1 MSLSSS
7 APRRKAQPTR
17 SPRASLLSTAFAT
30 LLTTLCLSSLPAT
43 AMSAHAAEAEPA
55 TSTQSAPE
63 IVAQQAEVG
72 VNGDSAASAPVASQ
86 EAVEATA
93 GAAEQAKNGT
103 EPAADAP
110 PAASD
115 EQSADADS
123 KDVANDATK
132 DAATA
137 EQPLTQFK
145 VMLDWYTNPGH
156 APLVLAQELGL
167 FKKHGLDVEL
177 IAPAD
182 PSVPP
187 KLAAAER
194 VDIAISYQPQ
204 LHLQIDQ
211 GLPLV
216 RIGTLVA
223 TPLNV
228 VVVRA
233 DSDIQSIA
241 DLKGKRVGYS
251 VGGVEE
257 VLLSTM
263 LQHSGLTL
271 DDITLTNV
279 NFSLTPSLLTRKVD
293 AVTGAFRNFE
303 LAQMAQEGVKGRAF
317 YIEEEGVPTYD
328 ELIFVANSDSYERKQ
343 AQYAGFL
350 AAVGEATA
358 WIINHPDQ
366 GWEMFRDSDPALDTE
381 LNKEAWYATLPRFAL
396 RPAALDA
403 GRYRDFE
410 DFLFERGMIKKRQ
423 SLSHLAVDV
432 NAP

>member
-1 MSLSSS
+1 MPLSSS
-7 APRRKAQPTR
+7 APCRLSMLARQLRLPLAALF
-17 SPRASLLSTAFAT
+17 ASIFLSTLPSTALVADAASDT
-30 LLTTLCLSSLPAT
+30 PAT
-43 AMSAHAAEAEPA
+43 ATTTNA
-55 TSTQSAPE
+55 
-63 IVAQQAEVG
+63 
-72 VNGDSAASAPVASQ
+72 
-86 EAVEATA
+86 
-93 GAAEQAKNGT
+93 
-103 EPAADAP
+103 
-110 PAASD
+110 
-115 EQSADADS
+115 SADATSEPVAAINSQSTAKDEKAAAKNTADKDS
-123 KDVANDATK
+123 ADEGVSEK
-132 DAATA
+132 AATA
-137 EQPLTQFK
+137 EKPLTHLK

-156 APLVLAQELGL
+156 GPLVLAQALGL
-167 FKKHGLDVEL
+167 FKKHGLEVEL

-233 DSDIQSIA
+233 DSDIHSMA

-263 LQHSGLTL
+263 LQHSGLSL
-271 DDITLTNV
+271 DDITLINV

-328 ELIFVANSDSYERKQ
+328 ELIFVANSDSYSRKHT
-343 AQYAGFL
+343 QYAAFL

-358 WIINHPDQ
+358 WMINHPDK
-366 GWEMFRDSDPALDTE
+366 GWELFRKSDPALDTE
-381 LNKEAWYATLPRFAL
+381 LNKKAWYATLPRFAL

-410 DFLFERGMIKKRQ
+410 NFLFERGMIKQRQ
-423 SLSHLAVDV
+423 SLGHLAVDV

>member
-1 MSLSSS
+1 MSHVSSV
-7 APRRKAQPTR
+7 PRRLSALARQLRLPLAAVF
-17 SPRASLLSTAFAT
+17 ASLCLGTLSGVAF
-30 LLTTLCLSSLPAT
+30 
-43 AMSAHAAEAEPA
+43 
-55 TSTQSAPE
+55 
-63 IVAQQAEVG
+63 
-72 VNGDSAASAPVASQ
+72 
-86 EAVEATA
+86 
-93 GAAEQAKNGT
+93 
-103 EPAADAP
+103 AADAVEDTAKTTTTLTESK
-110 PAASD
+110 AASED
-115 EQSADADS
+115 AKIETSAENSATE
-123 KDVANDATK
+123 KAATK
-132 DAATA
+132 EAAAMGSTA
-137 EQPLTQFK
+137 GDKATGDKTPTDEASPTQEKPLIPLK

-156 APLVLAQELGL
+156 GPLVLAQELGL
-167 FKKHGLDVEL
+167 FKQHGLEVEL

-204 LHLQIDQ
+204 LHLQVDQ

-233 DSDIQSIA
+233 DSDIKSIA

-263 LQHSGLTL
+263 LQHSGLSL

-328 ELIFVANSDSYERKQ
+328 ELIFVANSDSYSRKH
-343 AQYAGFL
+343 AQYAAFL

-358 WIINHPDQ
+358 WMINHPDKA
-366 GWEMFRDSDPALDTE
+366 WEMFRDSDPALDTP
-381 LNKEAWYATLPRFAL
+381 LNKKAWYATLPRFAL

-410 DFLFERGMIKKRQ
+410 NFLFERGMIKQRQ

>member
-1 MSLSSS
+1 MPLSPS
-7 APRRKAQPTR
+7 APCRLSMLARQLRLPLAALF
-17 SPRASLLSTAFAT
+17 ASIFLSTLPSTALAADAASDT
-30 LLTTLCLSSLPAT
+30 PAT
-43 AMSAHAAEAEPA
+43 ATTTNA
-55 TSTQSAPE
+55 
-63 IVAQQAEVG
+63 
-72 VNGDSAASAPVASQ
+72 
-86 EAVEATA
+86 
-93 GAAEQAKNGT
+93 
-103 EPAADAP
+103 
-110 PAASD
+110 
-115 EQSADADS
+115 SADATSEPVAAINSQSTAKDEKAAAKNTADKDS
-123 KDVANDATK
+123 ADEGVSEK
-132 DAATA
+132 AATA
-137 EQPLTQFK
+137 EKPLTHLK

-156 APLVLAQELGL
+156 GPLVLAQALGL
-167 FKKHGLDVEL
+167 FKKHGLEVEL

-233 DSDIQSIA
+233 DSDIHSMA

-263 LQHSGLTL
+263 LQHSGLSL
-271 DDITLTNV
+271 DDITLINV

-328 ELIFVANSDSYERKQ
+328 ELIFVANSDSYSRKHT
-343 AQYAGFL
+343 QYAAFL

-358 WIINHPDQ
+358 WMINHPDK
-366 GWEMFRDSDPALDTE
+366 GWELFRKSDPALDTE
-381 LNKEAWYATLPRFAL
+381 LNKKAWYATLPRFAL

-410 DFLFERGMIKKRQ
+410 NFLFERGMIKQRQ
-423 SLSHLAVDV
+423 SLGHLAVDV

>member
-1 MSLSSS
+1 MSHSSS

-55 TSTQSAPE
+55 ATSTQSAPE

-72 VNGDSAASAPVASQ
+72 VNGDSTASAPVASQ

-93 GAAEQAKNGT
+93 GAAEQAKNGA
-103 EPAADAP
+103 EPTAEAT
-110 PAASD
+110 PAGD

-123 KDVANDATK
+123 KDVAK

-167 FKKHGLDVEL
+167 FKKHDLDVEL